1 MSSNGVTTYN
11 PKEIVITL
19 GVHIATGIADDSF
32 VTIDP
37 NGDGITK
44 KVGCDGEVVR
54 SISPDDTSIVKVVV
68 FQTSPTNH
76 FLNEKLKLD
85 RKTGDGMF
93 PILIKDLK
101 GGLKFS
107 AQQAWVSKPPSRGYG
122 KEANTRE
129 WEIHTGKSNTDE

>member
-11 PKEIVITL
+11 PKEVVITL

-68 FQTSPTNH
+68 FQTSPTNR
-76 FLNEKLKLD
+76 FLNEMLKRD
-85 RKTGDGMF
+85 RKTGDGIF
-93 PILIKDLK
+93 PVLIKDLK
-101 GGLKFS
+101 GGTKFS

-122 KEANTRE
+122 KEAGTRE